1 MIFETKNLLFNKLN
15 CYLKHES
22 QILSIKIHTVK
33 YFEASEEKGIT
44 CSNSDLR
51 SLLSGNV
58 ETKEKVPR
66 RRSLALLHRGSEVRG
81 FAEPSTN
88 FTVATGNGNKFE
100 MLQPFTGF
108 SPRRNRHKSRS
119 LSLVT
124 WDSDAKLAIGM
135 YHVIFV

>member
-1 MIFETKNLLFNKLN
+1 M
-15 CYLKHES
+15 
-22 QILSIKIHTVK
+22 
-33 YFEASEEKGIT
+33 
-44 CSNSDLR
+44 R
-51 SLLSGNV
+51 SLLGGNV

-66 RRSLALLHRGSEVRG
+66 RRSLAILHRGSEVRG

-88 FTVATGNGNKFE
+88 ITAAAGNGNKFE

-108 SPRRNRHKSRS
+108 SPGRNRHKSRS

-135 YHVIFV
+135 YHAIFVYMGDLLFFIFIS

>member
-1 MIFETKNLLFNKLN
+1 M
-15 CYLKHES
+15 
-22 QILSIKIHTVK
+22 
-33 YFEASEEKGIT
+33 
-44 CSNSDLR
+44 
-51 SLLSGNV
+51 
-58 ETKEKVPR
+58 
-66 RRSLALLHRGSEVRG
+66 HRGSEVRG

-88 FTVATGNGNKFE
+88 ITAAAGNGNKFE

-135 YHVIFV
+135 YHVQFLNGLCIFYSLFLFLSMKKRQINEKFTFSI

>member
-1 MIFETKNLLFNKLN
+1 M
-15 CYLKHES
+15 
-22 QILSIKIHTVK
+22 
-33 YFEASEEKGIT
+33 
-44 CSNSDLR
+44 
-51 SLLSGNV
+51 
-58 ETKEKVPR
+58 
-66 RRSLALLHRGSEVRG
+66 HRGSEVRG

-88 FTVATGNGNKFE
+88 ITAAAGNGNKFE

-135 YHVIFV
+135 YHVQFLNGLSFIFYSLFLFLSMKKGKLKKILHLASEHKIYNK